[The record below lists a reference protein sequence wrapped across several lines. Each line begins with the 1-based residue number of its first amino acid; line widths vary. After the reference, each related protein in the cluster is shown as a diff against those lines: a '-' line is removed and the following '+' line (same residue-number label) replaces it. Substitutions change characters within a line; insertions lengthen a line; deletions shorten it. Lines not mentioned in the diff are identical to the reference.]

1 MKKEKIQNT
10 EIRKAEVRDRTD
22 IGATGT
28 FLAKISCLGEGSQII
43 NYVSPYGSGAKAGFV
58 GVPELG
64 ASILVCKPSGSNEW
78 YYMGSTFEPEPAEP
92 LVRAAIKVST
102 KVLTGVGVD
111 IRKAPSKLSRVDPN
125 INKVSGVPS
134 KVILHGNNGQGLEI
148 SDEQDGETT
157 NNIKTELTSSNGKK
171 ITMHDSPGIDAIK
184 LDSGNNASITLTQNP
199 QNNPQKSAASIEV
212 DCNGP
217 QLHVSRESDL
227 EMKVLGGGR
236 ELNIQNNANGVAWGN
251 FQHANPINP
260 CGNVNIQSSYGD
272 VNIMSKAPIISRV
285 FIETLDSVGGAQLIQ
300 LKTNGPTGTIVLKT
314 AGTLAIDAGEVAIQ
328 SAGNIAMGCN
338 GVFSVQALGGVAAET
353 PANIDLEGATVNL
366 APGVAPTIPVEPII
380 AATTATP
387 LNTNDYFGRGLE

>member
-1 MKKEKIQNT
+1 MIDMKEEIQKT
-10 EIRKAEVRDRTD
+10 EIRMAEVRARFDPNQAGVFYAGID
-22 IGATGT
+22 GISDGAS
-28 FLAKISCLGEGSQII
+28 LMI
-43 NYVSPYGSGAKAGFV
+43 NYVSPYGSAAKAGFI
-58 GVPELG
+58 GVPEVG

-78 YYMGSTFEPEPAEP
+78 FYIGSTFLPEDKKQGEDTPTTP
-92 LVRAAIKVST
+92 
-102 KVLTGVGVD
+102 
-111 IRKAPSKLSRVDPN
+111 PFSRVDPN
-125 INKVSGVPS
+125 INKVSGVPA

-199 QNNPQKSAASIEV
+199 QNPLKSAASIEV

-285 FIETLDSVGGAQLIQ
+285 FIETLDSAGGAQLIQ

-328 SAGNIAMGCN
+328 SAGNISMGCN
-338 GVFSVQALGGVAAET
+338 GLFSVEALGGMAVQT
-353 PANIDLEGATVNL
+353 PANIDLEGAIVNL
-366 APGVAPTIPVEPII
+366 APGVAPTIPVTPII

-387 LNTNDYFGRGLE
+387 LNNNDYFGRGLE

>member
-1 MKKEKIQNT
+1 MKEEIQKT
-10 EIRKAEVRDRTD
+10 EIRMAEVRARFDPNQTGVFYAGIEGISD
-22 IGATGT
+22 GAS
-28 FLAKISCLGEGSQII
+28 LMI
-43 NYVSPYGSGAKAGFV
+43 NYVSPYASAAKAGFI
-58 GVPELG
+58 GVPEEG

-78 YYMGSTFEPEPAEP
+78 FYIGSTFLPEEKKQGEDTPTTP
-92 LVRAAIKVST
+92 
-102 KVLTGVGVD
+102 
-111 IRKAPSKLSRVDPN
+111 PFSRVDPK
-125 INKVSGVPS
+125 INKVSGVPA

-148 SDEQDGETT
+148 SDEQDGKTT

-199 QNNPQKSAASIEV
+199 QNPLKSAASIEV

-285 FIETLDSVGGAQLIQ
+285 FIETLDSAGGAQLIQ

-328 SAGNIAMGCN
+328 SAGNISMGCN
-338 GVFSVQALGGVAAET
+338 GIFSVEALGGVAAQT

-366 APGVAPTIPVEPII
+366 APGSAPTIPVEPII
-380 AATTATP
+380 AATTASP

>member
-1 MKKEKIQNT
+1 MQEEIQKT
-10 EIRKAEVRDRTD
+10 EIRMAEVRARFDPNQEGVFYAGIEGISD
-22 IGATGT
+22 GAS
-28 FLAKISCLGEGSQII
+28 LMV
-43 NYVSPYGSGAKAGFV
+43 NYVSPYGSAAKAGFI
-58 GVPELG
+58 GVPEVG

-78 YYMGSTFEPEPAEP
+78 FYIGSTFLPEDKKQGED
-92 LVRAAIKVST
+92 T
-102 KVLTGVGVD
+102 LTT
-111 IRKAPSKLSRVDPN
+111 PPFSRVDSS
-125 INKVSGVPS
+125 INKVSGVPA

-171 ITMHDSPGIDAIK
+171 ITLHDSPGIDAIK

-217 QLHVSRESDL
+217 QLHVSRQSDL

-272 VNIMSKAPIISRV
+272 VNIMSKSPVISRV
-285 FIETLDSVGGAQLIQ
+285 FIETLDPAGGAQLIQ

-338 GVFSVQALGGVAAET
+338 GVFSVEALGGVAAQT

-366 APGVAPTIPVEPII
+366 APGSAPTIPVEPII
-380 AATTATP
+380 ATRTASP
-387 LNTNDYFGRGLE
+387 LNNNDYFGRGLE

>member
-1 MKKEKIQNT
+1 MKKEQIQNT

-22 IGATGT
+22 LGATGT
-28 FLAKISCLGEGSQII
+28 FLAKISGLGEGSQIVY
-43 NYVSPYGSGAKAGFV
+43 YVSPYGSGAKAGFI

-64 ASILVCKPSGSNEW
+64 TQVLVCKPSGSNEW
-78 YYMGSTFEPEPAEP
+78 YYMGSTFAPEVVEEGETAGTPP
-92 LVRAAIKVST
+92 F
-102 KVLTGVGVD
+102 
-111 IRKAPSKLSRVDPN
+111 SRVDPS
-125 INKVSGVPS
+125 INKVSGVPA
-134 KVILHGNNGQGLEI
+134 KILLHGNNGQGLEI
-148 SDEQDGETT
+148 SDEQDGKTT

-199 QNNPQKSAASIEV
+199 QDNPQKSAASIEV

-217 QLHVSRESDL
+217 QMHICRESDL

-272 VNIMSKAPIISRV
+272 VNIMSKAPFISRV

-338 GVFSVQALGGVAAET
+338 GVFSVEALGGVAAQT

-366 APGVAPTIPVEPII
+366 APGSAPTIPVEPII
-380 AATTATP
+380 ATRTAST

>member
-1 MKKEKIQNT
+1 MKKEQIQNT

-22 IGATGT
+22 LGSTGT
-28 FLAKISCLGEGSQII
+28 FLAKISGLGEGSQIVH
-43 NYVSPYGSGAKAGFV
+43 YVSPYGSGAKAGFV

-64 ASILVCKPSGSNEW
+64 TSILVCKPAGSNEY
-78 YYMGSTFEPEPAEP
+78 YYMGSTFEPEPTEEDGTDCTRG
-92 LVRAAIKVST
+92 LT
-102 KVLTGVGVD
+102 KLAR
-111 IRKAPSKLSRVDPN
+111 IDPN

-134 KVILHGNNGQGLEI
+134 KVVLHGNNGQGLEI

-217 QLHVSRESDL
+217 QLHVSRQSDL

-251 FQHANPINP
+251 YQHANPINP

-285 FIETLDSVGGAQLIQ
+285 FIETLDSAGGAQLIQ

-314 AGTLAIDAGEVAIQ
+314 AGTLAIDAGEVAIK

-338 GVFSVQALGGVAAET
+338 GVFSVEALGGMAVQT
-353 PANIDLEGATVNL
+353 PAEINLEGAKVNL

-380 AATTATP
+380 ATRTASP

>member
-1 MKKEKIQNT
+1 MKEEIQKT
-10 EIRKAEVRDRTD
+10 EIRMAEVRARFDPNQTGVFYAGIEGISD
-22 IGATGT
+22 GAS
-28 FLAKISCLGEGSQII
+28 LMI
-43 NYVSPYGSGAKAGFV
+43 NYVSPYASAAKAGFI
-58 GVPELG
+58 GVPEVG

-78 YYMGSTFEPEPAEP
+78 FYIGSTFLPEEKKQGEDTPTTP
-92 LVRAAIKVST
+92 
-102 KVLTGVGVD
+102 
-111 IRKAPSKLSRVDPN
+111 PFSRVDPK
-125 INKVSGVPS
+125 INKVSGVPA

-148 SDEQDGETT
+148 SDEQDGKTT

-236 ELNIQNNANGVAWGN
+236 EINIQNNANGVAWGN
-251 FQHANPINP
+251 YQHANPINP

-314 AGTLAIDAGEVAIQ
+314 AGALAIDAGEVAIQ
-328 SAGNIAMGCN
+328 SAGNISMGCN
-338 GVFSVQALGGVAAET
+338 GIFSVEALGGVAAQT

-366 APGVAPTIPVEPII
+366 APGSAPTIPVEPII
-380 AATTATP
+380 AASTASP

>member
-1 MKKEKIQNT
+1 MIDMKEEIQKT
-10 EIRKAEVRDRTD
+10 EIRMAEVRARFDPNQAGVFYAGID
-22 IGATGT
+22 GISDGAS
-28 FLAKISCLGEGSQII
+28 LMI
-43 NYVSPYGSGAKAGFV
+43 NYVSPYGSAAKAGFI
-58 GVPELG
+58 GVPEVG
-64 ASILVCKPSGSNEW
+64 VSILVCKPSGSNEW
-78 YYMGSTFEPEPAEP
+78 FYIGSTFLPEDKKQGEDTPTTP
-92 LVRAAIKVST
+92 
-102 KVLTGVGVD
+102 
-111 IRKAPSKLSRVDPN
+111 PFSRVDPK
-125 INKVSGVPS
+125 INKVSGVPA

-157 NNIKTELTSSNGKK
+157 NNIKTELASSNGKK

-199 QNNPQKSAASIEV
+199 QNPLKSAASIEV

-285 FIETLDSVGGAQLIQ
+285 FIETLDSAGGAQLIQ

-328 SAGNIAMGCN
+328 SAGNISMGCN
-338 GVFSVQALGGVAAET
+338 GIFSVEALGGVAAQT

-366 APGVAPTIPVEPII
+366 APGSAPTIPVEPII
-380 AATTATP
+380 ATTTASL

>member
-1 MKKEKIQNT
+1 MKKEQIQNT

-22 IGATGT
+22 VGATGT
-28 FLAKISCLGEGSQII
+28 FLAKISGLGEGSQIVY
-43 NYVSPYGSGAKAGFV
+43 YVSPYGSGAKAGFI

-64 ASILVCKPSGSNEW
+64 TQVLVCKPSGSNEW
-78 YYMGSTFEPEPAEP
+78 YYMGSTFAPEIVEEGETAGTPP
-92 LVRAAIKVST
+92 F
-102 KVLTGVGVD
+102 
-111 IRKAPSKLSRVDPN
+111 SRVDPS

-134 KVILHGNNGQGLEI
+134 KILLHGNNGQGLEI
-148 SDEQDGETT
+148 SDEQDGKTT

-217 QLHVSRESDL
+217 QLHVCRESDL

-236 ELNIQNNANGVAWGN
+236 ELNIHNSANGVPWGN

-260 CGNVNIQSSYGD
+260 AGNVNVQSDWGD
-272 VNIMSKAPIISRV
+272 VNIMSKSPLMGRI
-285 FIETLDSVGGAQLIQ
+285 FIETINPAGQTQLIQ
-300 LKTNGPTGTIVLKT
+300 LKTNSVNGGIVLQT
-314 AGTLAIDAGEVAIQ
+314 NGTLAIDAT
-328 SAGNIAMGCN
+328 NIAMNSRGNVAIGCN
-338 GVFSVQALGGVAAET
+338 GLFSVEALGGMTVQT
-353 PANIDLEGATVNL
+353 PAKIDLEGTTVNL
-366 APGVAPTIPVEPII
+366 APGAAATPTIPVEPII
-380 AATTATP
+380 TATTATP

>member
-28 FLAKISCLGEGSQII
+28 FLAKISGLGEGNQII
-43 NYVSPYGSGAKAGFV
+43 SYVSPYGSGARAGFI

-64 ASILVCKPSGSNEW
+64 TQILVCKPSGSNEW
-78 YYMGSTFEPEPAEP
+78 YYMGSTFAPEKVGKDQPAGTP
-92 LVRAAIKVST
+92 
-102 KVLTGVGVD
+102 
-111 IRKAPSKLSRVDPN
+111 PFSRVDPN
-125 INKVSGVPS
+125 INKVSGVPA

-148 SDEQDGETT
+148 SDEQDGKTT

-217 QLHVSRESDL
+217 QLHISRESDL

-236 ELNIQNNANGVAWGN
+236 ELNIHNSANGVPWGN

-260 CGNVNIQSSYGD
+260 AGNVNVQSDWGD
-272 VNIMSKAPIISRV
+272 VNIMSKSPLMGRI
-285 FIETLDSVGGAQLIQ
+285 FIETVNPAGQTQLIQ
-300 LKTNGPTGTIVLKT
+300 LKTNSATGGIVLQT
-314 AGTLAIDAGEVAIQ
+314 NGTLAIDAT
-328 SAGNIAMGCN
+328 NIAMNSRGNVAIGCN
-338 GVFSVQALGGVAAET
+338 GLFSVEALGGMAVQT
-353 PANIDLEGATVNL
+353 PANIDLEGAIVNL

-387 LNTNDYFGRGLE
+387 LNNNDYFGRGLE

>member
-1 MKKEKIQNT
+1 M
-10 EIRKAEVRDRTD
+10 AEVRARFDPNQTGVFYAGIEGISD
-22 IGATGT
+22 GAS
-28 FLAKISCLGEGSQII
+28 LMI
-43 NYVSPYGSGAKAGFV
+43 NYVSPYASAAKAGFI
-58 GVPELG
+58 GVPEEG

-78 YYMGSTFEPEPAEP
+78 FYIGSTFLPEEKKQGEDTPTTP
-92 LVRAAIKVST
+92 
-102 KVLTGVGVD
+102 
-111 IRKAPSKLSRVDPN
+111 PFSRVDPK
-125 INKVSGVPS
+125 INKVSGVPA

-148 SDEQDGETT
+148 SDEQDGKTT

-236 ELNIQNNANGVAWGN
+236 EINIQNNANGVAWGN
-251 FQHANPINP
+251 YQHANPINP

-328 SAGNIAMGCN
+328 SAGNISMGCN
-338 GVFSVQALGGVAAET
+338 GIFSVEALGGVAAQT

-366 APGVAPTIPVEPII
+366 APGSAPTIPVEPII
-380 AATTATP
+380 AASTASP

>member
-1 MKKEKIQNT
+1 MNKEQIQNT

-22 IGATGT
+22 VGATGT
-28 FLAKISCLGEGSQII
+28 FLAKISGIGEGSQII
-43 NYVSPYGSGAKAGFV
+43 NYVSPYGSGAKAGFI

-64 ASILVCKPSGSNEW
+64 TQILVCKPSGSNEW
-78 YYMGSTFEPEPAEP
+78 YYIGSTFAPEEVGKDQPAGSP
-92 LVRAAIKVST
+92 
-102 KVLTGVGVD
+102 
-111 IRKAPSKLSRVDPN
+111 PFSRVDPN
-125 INKVSGVPS
+125 INKVSGVPA

-148 SDEQDGETT
+148 SDEQDGKTT

-285 FIETLDSVGGAQLIQ
+285 FIETLDSAGGAQLIQ

-338 GVFSVQALGGVAAET
+338 GVFSVEALGGVAAQT

-366 APGVAPTIPVEPII
+366 APGSAPTIPVEPII
-380 AATTATP
+380 ATRTASP

>member
-1 MKKEKIQNT
+1 MIDMKEEIQKT
-10 EIRKAEVRDRTD
+10 EIRMAEVRARFDPNQAGVFYAGID
-22 IGATGT
+22 GISDGAS
-28 FLAKISCLGEGSQII
+28 LMI
-43 NYVSPYGSGAKAGFV
+43 NYVSPYGSAAKAGFI
-58 GVPELG
+58 GVPEVG

-78 YYMGSTFEPEPAEP
+78 FYIGSTFLPEDKKQGEDTPTTP
-92 LVRAAIKVST
+92 
-102 KVLTGVGVD
+102 
-111 IRKAPSKLSRVDPN
+111 PFSRVDPK
-125 INKVSGVPS
+125 INKVSGVPA

-148 SDEQDGETT
+148 SDEQDGKTT

-199 QNNPQKSAASIEV
+199 QNPLKSAASIEV

-285 FIETLDSVGGAQLIQ
+285 FIETLDSAGGAQLIQ

-328 SAGNIAMGCN
+328 SAGNISMGCN
-338 GVFSVQALGGVAAET
+338 GIFSVEALGGVAAQT

-366 APGVAPTIPVEPII
+366 APGSAPTIPVEPII
-380 AATTATP
+380 AATTASL

>member
-1 MKKEKIQNT
+1 MIDMKEEIQKT
-10 EIRKAEVRDRTD
+10 EIRMAEVRARFDPNQAGVFYAGID
-22 IGATGT
+22 GISDGAS
-28 FLAKISCLGEGSQII
+28 LMI
-43 NYVSPYGSGAKAGFV
+43 NYVSPYGSAAKAGFI
-58 GVPELG
+58 GVPEVG
-64 ASILVCKPSGSNEW
+64 VSILVCKPSGSNEW
-78 YYMGSTFEPEPAEP
+78 FYIGSTFLPEDKKQGEDTPTTLP
-92 LVRAAIKVST
+92 F
-102 KVLTGVGVD
+102 
-111 IRKAPSKLSRVDPN
+111 SRVDPK
-125 INKVSGVPS
+125 INKVSGVPA

-157 NNIKTELTSSNGKK
+157 NNIKTELASSNGKK
-171 ITMHDSPGIDAIK
+171 ITLHDSPGIDAIK

-199 QNNPQKSAASIEV
+199 QNPLKSAASIEV

-285 FIETLDSVGGAQLIQ
+285 FIETLDSAGGAQLIQ

-328 SAGNIAMGCN
+328 SAGNISMGCN
-338 GVFSVQALGGVAAET
+338 GIFSVEALGGVAAQT

-366 APGVAPTIPVEPII
+366 APGSAPTIPVEPII
-380 AATTATP
+380 ATTTASL